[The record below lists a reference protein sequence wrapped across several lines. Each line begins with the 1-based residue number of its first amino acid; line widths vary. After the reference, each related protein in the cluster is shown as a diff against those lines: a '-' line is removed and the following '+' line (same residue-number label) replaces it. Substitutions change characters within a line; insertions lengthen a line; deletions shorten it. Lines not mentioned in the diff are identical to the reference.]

1 VFAAGV
7 VMTERIYARIAGTG
21 SYLPEKVLT
30 NDDLSKIV
38 DTSDEWIA
46 ARTGIRERHVAAEGE
61 TTGDLA
67 YHAAV
72 RAMEAAGV
80 EASELDLIVLGTTTP
95 DLIFPSTACLLQHRL
110 GANGCPAFDV
120 NAACSGFIYA
130 LTVADKFIRSGSAR
144 TVLVVGAETLTRML
158 DWNDRG
164 TCVLFGDG
172 AGAVV
177 LKADSDTGILSTHM
191 HADGGKKE
199 LLWNPVGVSV
209 GFKPGEH
216 NAGVKVLMTG
226 NEVFKHAVKALD
238 SVVEEALAA
247 NSLDRHEI
255 DWLIPHQANL
265 RIIEATAKRLDMPM
279 ERVIVTVDRHGN
291 TSSGS
296 VPLALD
302 EAVRSGRV
310 KRGQLV
316 LLEAFGGGFTWG
328 SALMRY

>member
-1 VFAAGV
+1 
-7 VMTERIYARIAGTG
+7 MTERIYARIAGTG

>member
-1 VFAAGV
+1 
-7 VMTERIYARIAGTG
+7 MTDRIYARIAGTG
-21 SYLPEKVLT
+21 SYLPAQVVT
-30 NDDLSKIV
+30 NDELAKRV
-38 DTSDEWIA
+38 ETSDEWIRT
-46 ARTGIRERHVAAEGE
+46 RTGIRQRHVAAEGE
-61 TTGDLA
+61 TTVDLA
-67 YHAAV
+67 YQASL
-72 RAMEAAGV
+72 RALEAAGTTP
-80 EASELDLIVLGTTTP
+80 EEIDLIILGTTTP
-95 DLIFPSTACLLQHRL
+95 DLIFPSSACLLQHRL

-120 NAACSGFIYA
+120 NAACSGFVYA
-130 LTVADKFIRSGSAR
+130 LTVADKFIRSGAAK

-158 DWNDRG
+158 DWTDRS

-177 LKADSDTGILSTHM
+177 LKADSETGILSTHL

-199 LLWNPVGVSV
+199 LLWNPVGVSA
-209 GFKPGEH
+209 GFKPDEH
-216 NAGVKVLMTG
+216 NAGVRVLMTG

-238 SVVEEALAA
+238 SVVEETLEA
-247 NSLDRHEI
+247 NGLDRHEI

-279 ERVIVTVDRHGN
+279 ERVIVTVDKHGN

-302 EAVRSGRV
+302 EAVRSGKV
-310 KRGQLV
+310 QRGQLL

-328 SALMRY
+328 SALLRY

>member
-1 VFAAGV
+1 
-7 VMTERIYARIAGTG
+7 MTERIYARIAGTG

-130 LTVADKFIRSGSAR
+130 LTVADKFIRYGSAR